1 MKICT
6 SDAVVNGGCKPIT
19 PAYKCHNGVP
29 DAGLCRVSG
38 PTCARS
44 AAGNSIKS
52 VNSQRGHSR
61 RLAELKVSAMRRLDC
76 TVYLASTTNV
86 PLTAGRE
93 LRRLGTLNSMTFCTV
108 PASGPLKRW

>member
-1 MKICT
+1 M
-6 SDAVVNGGCKPIT
+6 
-19 PAYKCHNGVP
+19 
-29 DAGLCRVSG
+29 GLHMQVCVE
-38 PTCARS
+38 S
-44 AAGNSIKS
+44 AAPFVPALQLVLQLTQLNNQLQS

-61 RLAELKVSAMRRLDC
+61 RLAELKVSAMRRLDD